1 MVSRAY
7 GTANG
12 ETIIFDHTKGD
23 KWTATVPWTDDGEY
37 AVELFAEDEAG
48 NTAYLCTV
56 LFVISGHEL
65 RGYIVPRGY
74 AGTGNTAG
82 YAGMVSV
89 SEFFGRLQG
98 ANFTASIDQ
107 EEYQIQIKEGGYMIE
122 RTVCSRDGH

>member
-12 ETIIFDHTKGD
+12 LTISFERTTGDH
-23 KWTATVPWTDDGEY
+23 WQATVPWEDDGEY

-74 AGTGNTAG
+74 AGAGGTTGYGGNIG
-82 YAGMVSV
+82 KV
-89 SEFFGRLQG
+89 
-98 ANFTASIDQ
+98 
-107 EEYQIQIKEGGYMIE
+107 EYQGTVKEGGYTIE
-122 RTVCSRDGH
+122 RTVCSKYGH